1 MNFRVS
7 VIKKN
12 QILASMVVLMLI
24 VAGYLNYTYDPTK
37 DYETELTGVMSN
49 NLGDAYLVDS
59 SSINTNIDDIEQSI
73 EASAKVATA
82 EEYFANSRIERD
94 NVFDEQIENYE
105 EILENSNI
113 KSEEKSFAQTE
124 ISRINNTKNAIVI
137 AENLIKLKGFKDAI
151 ILVNEDSVNVIV
163 MAETLN
169 DKEVTQIQNIV
180 INELKIN
187 LDNLH
192 ISTI

>member
-12 QILASMVVLMLI
+12 QILASMVILMLI

-59 SSINTNIDDIEQSI
+59 SSVSTNMDEI
-73 EASAKVATA
+73 EASVEASTKVTTA
-82 EEYFANSRIERD
+82 EEYFATSRMERD
-94 NVFDEQIENYE
+94 NSFAEQLENYE
-105 EILENSNI
+105 EILENDDI

-137 AENLIKLKGFKDAI
+137 AENLIRLKGFKDAI
-151 ILVNEDSVNVIV
+151 ILVNEESVNVIV
-163 MAETLN
+163 MAEKLN
-169 DKEVTQIQNIV
+169 DTEVTQIQNIV

>member
-12 QILASMVVLMLI
+12 QILASMVVLMLV

-37 DYETELTGVMSN
+37 DYETEITGVMSN

-59 SSINTNIDDIEQSI
+59 SSVSTNMEDIEESI
-73 EASAKVATA
+73 EASTKVTTA
-82 EEYFANSRIERD
+82 EEYFASSRMERD
-94 NVFDEQIENYE
+94 NSFAEQLENYE
-105 EILENSNI
+105 DILENDDI

-137 AENLIKLKGFKDAI
+137 AENLIRLKGFKDAI
-151 ILVNEDSVNVIV
+151 ILVNEDSVNVVV
-163 MAETLN
+163 MAEELSDN
-169 DKEVTQIQNIV
+169 EATQIQNIV
-180 INELKIN
+180 LNELRVN